1 MLAELAGAKTPNIIA
16 IKVTVVHEKQRWQN
30 YCFLKLESQGRISV
44 KEIDGANEQ
53 SSKLLTILQHLK
65 KSS

>member
-1 MLAELAGAKTPNIIA
+1 MRSKDDKT
-16 IKVTVVHEKQRWQN
+16 
-30 YCFLKLESQGRISV
+30 CFLKLESQGRISV

-65 KSS
+65 KSF

>member
-1 MLAELAGAKTPNIIA
+1 MRSKDDN
-16 IKVTVVHEKQRWQN
+16 
-30 YCFLKLESQGRISV
+30 FLKLESQGRISV
-44 KEIDGANEQ
+44 KEIEGENEQ

>member
-1 MLAELAGAKTPNIIA
+1 MRSKDDKTKNS
-16 IKVTVVHEKQRWQN
+16 
-30 YCFLKLESQGRISV
+30 FLKLESQGRISV
-44 KEIDGANEQ
+44 KEIDGENEH